1 MEGQST
7 DDHELD
13 DIEAPHAGGDPA
25 PPEIEGSN
33 DFELDDIE
41 APHAGRDP
49 APPEIEGSRDFELDD
64 IEAPHAGGDPA
75 PPEIEGSRDFELDD
89 IEGPHAGGDPAPPE
103 IEGSNDFELDDI
115 EAPHA
120 GRDPAPPEIEG
131 SRDFELD
138 DIEAPHAGGDPAPPE
153 REGSN
158 DFELDDIEAPHAGRD
173 PAPPEIEGS
182 RDFELD
188 DIEAP
193 HAGGD
198 PAPPERDGS
207 NNFELDD
214 IEAPHA
220 GRDPA
225 PPEIEGSRDFELDDI
240 EAPHAGGD
248 PAPPEREGSND
259 FELDDIEAPHAGG
272 NPAPPEIEGK
282 TIAHAVGDEPA
293 DIEGAENGKPAAPPQ
308 TEEAGKQDA
317 SEKPGEVDKQDNAE
331 KLAEN
336 GEPPAPPQTEE
347 AGKQD
352 ASEKPGEVDKQDNAE
367 KPAENGEP
375 PAPPQTEEAG
385 KQDASEKPGEVD
397 KQDNAEKLA
406 ENGEPAAPPQT
417 EEAGKQ
423 DASEKP
429 GEFEKQEAGK
439 KEKAAAAKSHQAKQT
454 NMKQN
459 MKGHSQGSQA
469 RTQSAPCKGQGI
481 RQGAY
486 KASIDLPPKWTMR
499 GRTSFGSPFKSAK
512 AAEEGGMAGD
522 MSSKYNE
529 IRPRAPAWS
538 MMPRSSGITK
548 TPDQPGPGE
557 YLQPST
563 LYGSHPQLPVPG
575 RICKSTQ
582 SRTGPTDQVGEMKNN
597 PSPHDYNTV
606 MSGPN
611 NSHKFGRADQVSAPK
626 FTMRAKVSFGS
637 QFKSAKAAEEGGMA
651 GDMSS
656 KYNEIRPRAPAW
668 SMMPRSSG
676 ITKTP
681 DQPGPGEYLQPSTLY
696 GSHPQLPVP
705 GRICKSTQSR
715 TGPTDQVGEMKNNPS
730 PHDYNTVMSG
740 PNNSHK
746 FGRADQVS
754 APKFTMRAKVSFG
767 SQFKSAK
774 AAEEGGMAGDM
785 SSKYNEIRPRAPAWS
800 MMPRSSGITKTP
812 DQPGPGEYL
821 QPSTLY
827 GSHPQL
833 PVPGRIC
840 KSTQS
845 RTGPTDQ
852 VGEMKNNPSPHDYN
866 TVMSGPNN
874 SHKFGRADQVSA
886 PKFTMR
892 AKVSFGSQFK
902 SAKAAEEGGMAGDM
916 SSKYNEIR
924 PRAPAWSMMPR
935 SSGITKTPDQPG
947 PGEYL
952 QPSTLY
958 GSHPQL
964 PVPGRI
970 CKSTQSRTG
979 PTDQVGEMKN
989 NPSPQDYYT

>member
-1 MEGQST
+1 MGDAEMEDLGDHESSIELADVHPAQNEILGMEGQST

-13 DIEAPHAGGDPA
+13 DIEAPHAGGNPA

-75 PPEIEGSRDFELDD
+75 PPEIEGS
-89 IEGPHAGGDPAPPE
+89 
-103 IEGSNDFELDDI
+103 NDFEQ
-115 EAPHA
+115 
-120 GRDPAPPEIEG
+120 
-131 SRDFELD
+131 
-138 DIEAPHAGGDPAPPE
+138 
-153 REGSN
+153 
-158 DFELDDIEAPHAGRD
+158 
-173 PAPPEIEGS
+173 
-182 RDFELD
+182 
-188 DIEAP
+188 
-193 HAGGD
+193 
-198 PAPPERDGS
+198 
-207 NNFELDD
+207 
-214 IEAPHA
+214 
-220 GRDPA
+220 
-225 PPEIEGSRDFELDDI
+225 
-240 EAPHAGGD
+240 
-248 PAPPEREGSND
+248 
-259 FELDDIEAPHAGG
+259 DDIEAPHAGG
-272 NPAPPEIEGK
+272 NPAPSEIEGK

-308 TEEAGKQDA
+308 TEEARKQDA
-317 SEKPGEVDKQDNAE
+317 SEKPGEVDKPDNAE

-375 PAPPQTEEAG
+375 P
-385 KQDASEKPGEVD
+385 
-397 KQDNAEKLA
+397 
-406 ENGEPAAPPQT
+406 APPQT

-499 GRTSFGSPFKSAK
+499 GKTSFGSPFKSAK

-730 PHDYNTVMSG
+730 P
-740 PNNSHK
+740 
-746 FGRADQVS
+746 
-754 APKFTMRAKVSFG
+754 
-767 SQFKSAK
+767 
-774 AAEEGGMAGDM
+774 
-785 SSKYNEIRPRAPAWS
+785 
-800 MMPRSSGITKTP
+800 
-812 DQPGPGEYL
+812 
-821 QPSTLY
+821 
-827 GSHPQL
+827 
-833 PVPGRIC
+833 
-840 KSTQS
+840 
-845 RTGPTDQ
+845 
-852 VGEMKNNPSPHDYN
+852 
-866 TVMSGPNN
+866 
-874 SHKFGRADQVSA
+874 
-886 PKFTMR
+886 
-892 AKVSFGSQFK
+892 
-902 SAKAAEEGGMAGDM
+902 
-916 SSKYNEIR
+916 
-924 PRAPAWSMMPR
+924 
-935 SSGITKTPDQPG
+935 
-947 PGEYL
+947 
-952 QPSTLY
+952 
-958 GSHPQL
+958 
-964 PVPGRI
+964 
-970 CKSTQSRTG
+970 
-979 PTDQVGEMKN
+979 
-989 NPSPQDYYT
+989 QDYYT

>member
-7 DDHELD
+7 SDYDLD
-13 DIEAPHAGGDPA
+13 DIEAPHAGGNPA

-33 DFELDDIE
+33 
-41 APHAGRDP
+41 
-49 APPEIEGSRDFELDD
+49 
-64 IEAPHAGGDPA
+64 
-75 PPEIEGSRDFELDD
+75 
-89 IEGPHAGGDPAPPE
+89 
-103 IEGSNDFELDDI
+103 
-115 EAPHA
+115 
-120 GRDPAPPEIEG
+120 
-131 SRDFELD
+131 
-138 DIEAPHAGGDPAPPE
+138 
-153 REGSN
+153 
-158 DFELDDIEAPHAGRD
+158 
-173 PAPPEIEGS
+173 
-182 RDFELD
+182 
-188 DIEAP
+188 
-193 HAGGD
+193 
-198 PAPPERDGS
+198 
-207 NNFELDD
+207 
-214 IEAPHA
+214 
-220 GRDPA
+220 
-225 PPEIEGSRDFELDDI
+225 DFELDDI

-272 NPAPPEIEGK
+272 DPAPPEREGSNDFELDDIEAPHAGGDPAPPEREGSNDFELDDIEAPHAGGDPAPPEREGSNDFELDDIEAPHAGGDPAPPEREGSNDFELDDIEAPHAGGDPATPEIEGK
-282 TIAHAVGDEPA
+282 TTAQPVGDEPA

-308 TEEAGKQDA
+308 TEETGKQDA
-317 SEKPGEVDKQDNAE
+317 SEKPGEVE
-331 KLAEN
+331 
-336 GEPPAPPQTEE
+336 
-347 AGKQD
+347 
-352 ASEKPGEVDKQDNAE
+352 KQDNAE

-375 PAPPQTEEAG
+375 AAPLQTEEARKQDASEKPGEVEKQDNAEKPAENGEPAAPLQTEETG
-385 KQDASEKPGEVD
+385 KQDASEKPGEVE
-397 KQDNAEKLA
+397 KQDNAEKPAENGEPAAPLQTEEARKQDASEKPGEVEKQDNAEKPA

-417 EEAGKQ
+417 EEARKQ

-429 GEFEKQEAGK
+429 GEVEKQDNAEKPAKNGEPAAPLQTEEAGK
-439 KEKAAAAKSHQAKQT
+439 KEKAAAPKSHQAKQT

-469 RTQSAPCKGQGI
+469 RTQSAPGKGQGI

-499 GRTSFGSPFKSAK
+499 GRTSFGSPFKSAE

-548 TPDQPGPGE
+548 TADQPGPGE

-606 MSGPN
+606 MSGPD
-611 NSHKFGRADQVSAPK
+611 SGHKFGRADQVSAPK

-740 PNNSHK
+740 PTSGHK

-800 MMPRSSGITKTP
+800 MMPRSSGITKTA

-866 TVMSGPNN
+866 TVMSGPD
-874 SHKFGRADQVSA
+874 SGHKFGRADQVSA